1 MYFHVPNATELVRE
15 RWMYQESFEFMSA
28 QLEHMNARLNAYSNT
43 EVGSSNYP
51 KPTTGAQFEIDQQ
64 SRETLRKRKVSRGNV
79 ICHYF
84 YFYLFL
90 FVYACITTNSVHLYF
105 NYFIGRFPIGYV
117 NSKISEEPIEFKKH
131 SYKKFPTNPST
142 NSKETG
148 L

>member
-1 MYFHVPNATELVRE
+1 MYFHVPNATELARE

-28 QLEHMNARLNAYSNT
+28 QLEHMNGRLNAYNNT
-43 EVGSSNYP
+43 EVGSS
-51 KPTTGAQFEIDQQ
+51 GVQFEIDQQ
-64 SRETLRKRKVSRGNV
+64 SPETLGKRKVSRGNV

-117 NSKISEEPIEFKKH
+117 NSKICEEPIEFKKH